1 MLKKGE
7 IKTGSDL
14 EASMRKGAINYD
26 IIKNNRSLPQ
36 FITESKKMGSLN
48 LILKSVNKLV
58 RNNEDLESY
67 SFIMMRCCGYSLFL
81 INTKLMSNS

>member
-1 MLKKGE
+1 MVFPYMKKNVLKKGE

-36 FITESKKMGSLN
+36 FITERKKKWGA
-48 LILKSVNKLV
+48 
-58 RNNEDLESY
+58 
-67 SFIMMRCCGYSLFL
+67 
-81 INTKLMSNS
+81 